1 MKGDS
6 WTPFLPHPFTLWRL
20 FLDCP
25 VFGLRK
31 CRDRENNQPTPP
43 KGYFQRMSVL
53 WLKKDDHGFWLG
65 KDQSA
70 SCC

>member
-43 KGYFQRMSVL
+43 KTHTKQRAHARAQRATSETSDQ
-53 WLKKDDHGFWLG
+53 LKI
-65 KDQSA
+65 QRNP
-70 SCC
+70 